1 MPLSNDAANT
11 IARLNR
17 VATNLKLL
25 FARRDAAVD
34 LLRLALVTR
43 EHCLL
48 LGPPGT
54 GKSELVARFA
64 DGVNARR
71 FDYLLTRFTEPSE
84 LFGPIDI
91 ERFQGGTYV
100 VNTAGM
106 LPEAEIAFLDEVF
119 QASSAILNTL
129 LSVVHERIFHNGAQR
144 TQVPLIALF
153 GASNQLPDDPTLR
166 AFSDRFVLRLEMTP
180 VADEHLGDLLE
191 RGWALEQRR
200 VTAAADDTAA
210 LLAPEQLGALHREL
224 AAVKLGPL
232 QTQYQELARQL
243 RAEGVELSDRRLVKG
258 LKLIRGAALLEGRD
272 QATPA
277 DLWPLLH
284 CWNAPEDRAVLAEVI
299 QPLVDEA
306 GGPAGETHRSLPDLT
321 DALDLLESR
330 AADLTGQ
337 GAQTAHLGAL
347 AQIRRELL
355 LHHPDEAELRG
366 RTEAVIARVL
376 EGMREELG

>member
-1 MPLSNDAANT
+1 MPLSNDAAKT

-306 GGPAGETHRSLPDLT
+306 GGPAGETHRSIPDLT